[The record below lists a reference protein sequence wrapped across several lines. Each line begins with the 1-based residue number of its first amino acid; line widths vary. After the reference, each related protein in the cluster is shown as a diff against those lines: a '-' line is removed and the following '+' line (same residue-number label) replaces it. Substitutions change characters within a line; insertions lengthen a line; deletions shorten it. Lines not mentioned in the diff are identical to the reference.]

1 MEQDLL
7 VEAPVQDVVWVEVKD
22 RAEAEW
28 VDRSPQVRVETA
40 YARTVVQQYLMLP
53 DNLVIKEVVRN
64 VEQK

>member
-7 VEAPVQDVVWVEVKD
+7 VEDPAQEEVWGEA

-28 VDRSPQVRVETA
+28 VDRSPQDRVE
-40 YARTVVQQYLMLP
+40 VVYVQIVGRRLLMLP

>member
-1 MEQDLL
+1 MVQAQPAKE
-7 VEAPVQDVVWVEVKD
+7 QDVVWVEVEVKD